1 MQSYVMYLVLGL
13 RFLVLLLMF
22 FCVVCVGDEGD
33 AGVFCCVVG
42 AGDEDEAGVDVADL
56 AGTSEN
62 SGGRRSVSGKCP
74 RRVGCQGATCS
85 ILIFRER

>member
-42 AGDEDEAGVDVADL
+42 VGDEDEAGVDVADP
-56 AGTSEN
+56 ASISVN
-62 SGGRRSVSGKCP
+62 SGGRRSVSVKSP
-74 RRVGCQGATCS
+74 RHVGCQGATCS
-85 ILIFRER
+85 TLIFRER